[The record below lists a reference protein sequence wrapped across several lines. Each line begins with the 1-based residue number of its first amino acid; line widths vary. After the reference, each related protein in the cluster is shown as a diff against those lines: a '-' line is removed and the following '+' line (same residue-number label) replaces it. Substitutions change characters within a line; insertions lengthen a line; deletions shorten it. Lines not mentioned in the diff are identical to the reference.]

1 MHEPTAAD
9 DQLLNWDLD
18 ADLGLPADGVLPNVA
33 ANTDVF
39 NNFLLE
45 DSALDFWTS
54 FSAPQDW
61 SANNGVGTGPM

>member
-1 MHEPTAAD
+1 MQEPTAAD

-18 ADLGLPADGVLPNVA
+18 ANLGLPADGSLLPNVA

-45 DSALDFWTS
+45 DSALGELLIMLS
-54 FSAPQDW
+54 YL
-61 SANNGVGTGPM
+61 